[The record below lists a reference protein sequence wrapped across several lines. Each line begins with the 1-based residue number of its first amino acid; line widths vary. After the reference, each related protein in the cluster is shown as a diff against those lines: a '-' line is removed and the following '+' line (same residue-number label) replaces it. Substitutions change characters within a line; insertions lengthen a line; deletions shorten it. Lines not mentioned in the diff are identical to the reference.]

1 VKSDEAAKLRFGS
14 FILNSNTKMG
24 FFKTVFDEFGKKT
37 GKALGNKLYGA
48 YADDERV
55 GVNRGKLKGESD
67 GMKITSEIRQSEIKI
82 EKERAKLEREQ
93 IESKRKQ
100 AEYEREQ
107 IKDEKQRESLA
118 EILNIELDPSNKEEL
133 IKTITTLLVYVDLW
147 GKTNRS
153 DEHLIAA
160 KSKFDTGIALLQAA
174 DPNNPMIS
182 YFQQKKAE
190 WKKEKKIGNIK
201 LLILIIVCLVIL
213 IGVAV
218 FADKL

>member
-1 VKSDEAAKLRFGS
+1 
-14 FILNSNTKMG
+14 MG

-55 GVNRGKLKGESD
+55 GVNRGKLKEESD
-67 GMKITSEIRQSEIKI
+67 GVKIASEIRKSEFKI

-93 IESKRKQ
+93 VEN
-100 AEYEREQ
+100 
-107 IKDEKQRESLA
+107 EKQQESLA
-118 EILNIELDPSNKEEL
+118 EILNIELDPSNKEEF
-133 IKTITTLLVYVDLW
+133 IKAITTLLVYVDLW
-147 GKTNRS
+147 GKTNSS

-160 KSKFDTGIALLQAA
+160 KSKFDTGIALLQAT
-174 DPNNPMIS
+174 DSNNPMIS
-182 YFQQKKAE
+182 YFQHKKAE

-201 LLILIIVCLVIL
+201 LLILIIVCLAIL
-213 IGVAV
+213 IGVAF

>member
-1 VKSDEAAKLRFGS
+1 
-14 FILNSNTKMG
+14 MG
-24 FFKTVFDEFGKKT
+24 FFKTTLDEFGKKT

-67 GMKITSEIRQSEIKI
+67 GVKIASEIRQSEIKI

-93 IESKRKQ
+93 VEYERKQ

-107 IKDEKQRESLA
+107 VENEKQRESFA
-118 EILNIELDPSNKEEL
+118 EILNIELDQNNKEGL
-133 IKTITTLLVYVDLW
+133 IKALTTLSVHIDLW
-147 GKTNRS
+147 KKTNNS

-160 KSKFDTGIALLQAA
+160 KSKFETGIALLQTTA
-174 DPNNPMIS
+174 PNNPMIS
-182 YFQQKKAE
+182 YFQQKKTE

-201 LLILIIVCLVIL
+201 LLILIIICLAIL
-213 IGVAV
+213 IGVTV